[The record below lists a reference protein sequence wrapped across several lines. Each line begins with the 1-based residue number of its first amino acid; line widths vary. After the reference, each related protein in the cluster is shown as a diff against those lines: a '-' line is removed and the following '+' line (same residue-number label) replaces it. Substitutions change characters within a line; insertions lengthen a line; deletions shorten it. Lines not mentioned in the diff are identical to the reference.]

1 MGCLRGKGA
10 GIKRN
15 IQCWDISS
23 VVQPVFLD
31 PPGLNVRTYWQIS
44 CRKSWLK
51 FSLRISVGYPS
62 PGGRGCSRLWR
73 GGWAMSDWDLVRC
86 GNVPA
91 LLPMAGSHE
100 APIPLS
106 PHDLKADDLGH
117 KYIKLSPRSPSLM
130 KFLTAGTGRAHKAP
144 TGRNHV
150 STYVRTFN
158 AQPGLEKR
166 SISRARRQRT
176 PVLPKLVLGER
187 RVSRAVLGKEIV
199 LRRRNYAPF
208 PGQDDHVHVLRIFAE
223 PKECG
228 HKGISAETSG

>member
-1 MGCLRGKGA
+1 
-10 GIKRN
+10 
-15 IQCWDISS
+15 
-23 VVQPVFLD
+23 
-31 PPGLNVRTYWQIS
+31 
-44 CRKSWLK
+44 
-51 FSLRISVGYPS
+51 
-62 PGGRGCSRLWR
+62 
-73 GGWAMSDWDLVRC
+73 MSDWDLVRC

-91 LLPMAGSHE
+91 LLPIAGSDE

-106 PHDLKADDLGH
+106 PDDLQRDDSGNQ
-117 KYIKLSPRSPSLM
+117 YIRLSPRSPSLM
-130 KFLTAGTGRAHKAP
+130 KFLTAGTGRDHRAP
-144 TGRNHV
+144 TGRNYV

-176 PVLPKLVLGER
+176 PVLPELVLGER

-208 PGQDDHVHVLRIFAE
+208 PGPDDHVHVLPIFAR

-228 HKGISAETSG
+228 HPRTSATTKG

>member
-1 MGCLRGKGA
+1 
-10 GIKRN
+10 
-15 IQCWDISS
+15 
-23 VVQPVFLD
+23 
-31 PPGLNVRTYWQIS
+31 
-44 CRKSWLK
+44 
-51 FSLRISVGYPS
+51 
-62 PGGRGCSRLWR
+62 
-73 GGWAMSDWDLVRC
+73 MSDWALVTC

-91 LLPMAGSHE
+91 LLPVAGSDE

-106 PHDLKADDLGH
+106 PHDMQQDTLGN
-117 KYIKLSPRSPSLM
+117 KYIRLSPRSPSLM

-144 TGRNHV
+144 TGRNYV

-208 PGQDDHVHVLRIFAE
+208 PGQDDHVHVLPIFAE

-228 HKGISAETSG
+228 PTG